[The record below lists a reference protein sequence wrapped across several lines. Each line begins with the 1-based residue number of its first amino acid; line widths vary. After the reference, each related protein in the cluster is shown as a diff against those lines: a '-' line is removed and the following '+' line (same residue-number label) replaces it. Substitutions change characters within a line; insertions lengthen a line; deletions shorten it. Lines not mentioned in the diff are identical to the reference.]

1 MGIPEEDLN
10 KVVEAFYMVDK
21 SRSRKAHGAGI
32 GLALC
37 DRILKLH
44 NSRLDI
50 QSKLNEGTTVKF
62 TI

>member
-1 MGIPEEDLN
+1 
-10 KVVEAFYMVDK
+10 MVDK